1 MFTHLLVQWVEHNR
15 CTFTKKKEKWS
26 KSNRRSFLICNDMC
40 FYIYCHCQTLLLLI
54 FVWTNRLSSWIM
66 YGTWHQK
73 CFCNTPCHLLC
84 VSHCT
89 LLLLAHLDSSW
100 MLTDIQHGH
109 EQGCD
114 TSILGCHGKSNNWQG
129 QGDN

>member
-15 CTFTKKKEKWS
+15 CTFTKKRKNEASQTEGVFWYVM
-26 KSNRRSFLICNDMC
+26 RCVIV
-40 FYIYCHCQTLLLLI
+40 YCHCQTLLLLI
-54 FVWTNRLSSWIM
+54 FVWTNPLSSWIM
-66 YGTWHQK
+66 YGTWQK

-89 LLLLAHLDSSW
+89 LLLLAHFDSSW
-100 MLTDIQHGH
+100 MLTDIQPGH